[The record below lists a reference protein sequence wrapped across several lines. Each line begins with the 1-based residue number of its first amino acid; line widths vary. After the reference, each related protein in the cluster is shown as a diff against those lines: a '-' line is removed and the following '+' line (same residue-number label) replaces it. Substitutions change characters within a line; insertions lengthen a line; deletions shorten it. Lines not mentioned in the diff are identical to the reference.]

1 MWAVTNICVHMQY
14 ARDWMVT
21 MYSYI
26 VVFAEIIFMIM
37 WYYSGHFWGH
47 SIDRGVLDTLYY
59 VLAYTWLSAY
69 SIYAVRTHELAERGS
84 FYAKHHQEME
94 IKEWRRLLGDIP
106 EPIIFTYQGKV
117 QYCNKATLRLLD
129 LSSASIQTES
139 AAMSTESPEEDQSD
153 SLREKV
159 LDRLD
164 DLKQKGAR
172 RSLREII
179 HDVTA
184 LKALEQNK
192 AKEKCF
198 DLLLATVSHDIRT
211 PLNVMLGV
219 IDLLEEY
226 VKTEKGREQIST
238 ARSCG
243 QKMLH
248 YLKGLAFIRKIN
260 LGSLTISKRLFSPSR
275 LASKVMNNME
285 ISSHLKN
292 LKLELNVDPSVPTT
306 VCSDTDIYSVI
317 LMNLI
322 ENSIKYTFVGG
333 VSIDLKFDPV
343 ASVLTTTVVDTGTGM
358 TEEQLMNVGVLF
370 SEKSSG
376 RCSMNPQ
383 GLGVGLFLAKSLP
396 KQLNGELKMESAA
409 RHGTKAQ
416 FTVACFP
423 LEEASVE
430 QRQLQQLSSDSGSQS
445 PTMVPCSVLPSRDCG
460 CAKILLVDDDP
471 LNLLV
476 LSGYL
481 SSIHVKAD
489 KAENGK
495 IALELIE
502 KRSQLDCCR
511 GYSVIFMDINMPVM
525 DGIEATLKIKDMVSK
540 RAIPGPCNIVAVTAA
555 VGLDNP
561 TVYTSYLEKGF
572 TELCNED

>member
-1 MWAVTNICVHMQY
+1 
-14 ARDWMVT
+14 

-179 HDVTA
+179 DSSGRLRSGSDEGTLFAFRRVPGAKTLLSIKCVQTETGTRGEGMQEYILHDVTA

-219 IDLLEEY
+219 IDLLEE
-226 VKTEKGREQIST
+226 
-238 ARSCG
+238 
-243 QKMLH
+243 
-248 YLKGLAFIRKIN
+248 
-260 LGSLTISKRLFSPSR
+260 
-275 LASKVMNNME
+275 
-285 ISSHLKN
+285 
-292 LKLELNVDPSVPTT
+292 
-306 VCSDTDIYSVI
+306 
-317 LMNLI
+317 
-322 ENSIKYTFVGG
+322 
-333 VSIDLKFDPV
+333 
-343 ASVLTTTVVDTGTGM
+343 
-358 TEEQLMNVGVLF
+358 
-370 SEKSSG
+370 
-376 RCSMNPQ
+376 
-383 GLGVGLFLAKSLP
+383 
-396 KQLNGELKMESAA
+396 
-409 RHGTKAQ
+409 
-416 FTVACFP
+416 
-423 LEEASVE
+423 
-430 QRQLQQLSSDSGSQS
+430 
-445 PTMVPCSVLPSRDCG
+445 
-460 CAKILLVDDDP
+460 
-471 LNLLV
+471 
-476 LSGYL
+476 
-481 SSIHVKAD
+481 
-489 KAENGK
+489 
-495 IALELIE
+495 
-502 KRSQLDCCR
+502 
-511 GYSVIFMDINMPVM
+511 
-525 DGIEATLKIKDMVSK
+525 
-540 RAIPGPCNIVAVTAA
+540 
-555 VGLDNP
+555 
-561 TVYTSYLEKGF
+561 
-572 TELCNED
+572 